1 MIRKTLGILAITLA
15 ALGTVS
21 AQQAP
26 LLITTSP
33 TLPSIRMGQPAS
45 LTLSVR
51 GGTPPYTW
59 SLESGKLNGLTLTP
73 AGQIIGYPGSRDTLT
88 IKAVATDSTE
98 PTHRSTARIFKL
110 SILPALS
117 TNSTGNFTSSNST
130 N

>member
-73 AGQIIGYPGSRDTLT
+73 AGQIVGYPSARDTLT
-88 IKAVATDSTE
+88 IKAVATDSAE

-110 SILPALS
+110 TILPALS

>member
-73 AGQIIGYPGSRDTLT
+73 AGQIVGYPSARDTLT
-88 IKAVATDSTE
+88 IKAVATDSTA
-98 PTHRSTARIFKL
+98 PTRISTARIFKL

-117 TNSTGNFTSSNST
+117 SNATGNFTSSNST

>member
-15 ALGTVS
+15 ALGTAA
-21 AQQAP
+21 AQEAP

-33 TLPSIRMGQPAS
+33 TLPSIRMGQPSS
-45 LTLSVR
+45 LALTVR

-59 SLESGKLNGLTLTP
+59 SLESGKLGSLSLTP
-73 AGQIIGYPGSRDTLT
+73 AGQIVGYPSARDTLT

-110 SILPALS
+110 TILPALS

>member
-73 AGQIIGYPGSRDTLT
+73 AGQIVGYPSARATLT
-88 IKAVATDSTE
+88 FKAVATDSTE
-98 PTHRSTARIFKL
+98 PTRISTARIFKL

-117 TNSTGNFTSSNST
+117 SNSTGNFTSSNST